1 MDNEN
6 LTQGERTKSEI
17 TEIAYRLF
25 LEQGYHGT
33 SMRQIA
39 QTTGIALGGIY
50 NHFESKEQ
58 IFTEVILTHH
68 PYIEFLPAL
77 QAAEGETIEEFVQD
91 AAIRLITNLDD
102 RLDFL
107 KLMFIELIEF
117 NGQHISQIL
126 DIVYPDLMGFAQG
139 FVSHQAELRDIPSPI
154 LLRVFIGLFFSY
166 FMTEVLLGQ
175 FMPPE
180 MSDNTLDYFI
190 NIFLRG
196 VMVDSSTEN

>member
-1 MDNEN
+1 MDKEN

-58 IFTEVILTHH
+58 IFTQVILTHH

-139 FVSHQAELRDIPSPI
+139 FASHQVELRDIPPPI

-166 FMTEVLLGQ
+166 FMTQVLLGQ
-175 FMPPE
+175 FI
-180 MSDNTLDYFI
+180 LL
-190 NIFLRG
+190 IF
-196 VMVDSSTEN
+196 SYAE